1 MKMFNKFNKMKF
13 IMSIFCFLCAANF
26 NGHFA
31 QAADEPVTMDSRIK
45 TYIYN
50 PNEVF
55 PVILHYGYHNHIDFP
70 KNEFIKNIIVGN
82 RADWEITNSG
92 NRIFLQTYS
101 RQAHTNMTVIT
112 NKRTYE
118 FDLVAKGELH
128 ETDYDLAYA
137 IKFYYPEE
145 AKVVDTKFNQEE
157 NGETGEISDLVQGKI
172 NANYVY
178 RGDTEVT
185 PLVAFND
192 EKFTYLKFREGV
204 VPKVETFTK
213 NGKKQEVKI
222 FSYNG
227 YIIVNNIFPRIKL
240 SYNRKSAYIYNKGL

>member
-1 MKMFNKFNKMKF
+1 MKTYNKIKLLFF
-13 IMSIFCFLCAANF
+13 VICGVSFANY
-26 NGHFA
+26 NISFA
-31 QAADEPVTMDSRIK
+31 HADEPVTMDSRIK

-55 PVILHYGYHNHIDFP
+55 PIVLHYGYHNHIDFP

-82 RADWEITNSG
+82 KADWEITNNG

-101 RQAHTNMTVIT
+101 RSAHTNMTVIT

-118 FDLVAKGELH
+118 FDLVAKGELQ
-128 ETDYDLAYA
+128 EADYDLAYA

-145 AKVVDTKFNQEE
+145 ARVVDTKFNT
-157 NGETGEISDLVQGKI
+157 NDDLVTMEIADLVQGKI

-178 RGDTEVT
+178 KGDNELT

-192 EKFTYLKFREGV
+192 QKFTYLKFKDGI

-213 NGKKQEVKI
+213 NNGKKEVKI

-227 YIIVNNIFPRIKL
+227 YLIVNNIFPKIKL
-240 SYNRKSAYIYNKGL
+240 SYNKKVVFIYNKGL

>member
-1 MKMFNKFNKMKF
+1 MKTYNKIKLLFFVICGVSFVNHN
-13 IMSIFCFLCAANF
+13 ISLV
-26 NGHFA
+26 H
-31 QAADEPVTMDSRIK
+31 ADEPVTMDSRIK

-55 PVILHYGYHNHIDFP
+55 PIVLHYGYHNHIDFP

-82 RADWEITNSG
+82 KADWEITNNG

-101 RQAHTNMTVIT
+101 RSAHTNMTVIT

-118 FDLVAKGELH
+118 FDLVAKGELQ
-128 ETDYDLAYA
+128 EADYDLAYA

-145 AKVVDTKFNQEE
+145 ARVVDTKFNT
-157 NGETGEISDLVQGKI
+157 NDDLVTMEIADLVQGKI

-178 RGDTEVT
+178 KGDNELT

-192 EKFTYLKFREGV
+192 QKFTYLKFKDGV
-204 VPKVETFTK
+204 IPKVETFTK
-213 NGKKQEVKI
+213 NNGKKEVKI

-227 YIIVNNIFPRIKL
+227 YLIVNNIFPKIKL
-240 SYNRKSAYIYNKGL
+240 SYNKKVVFIYNKGL

>member
-1 MKMFNKFNKMKF
+1 MKIFNKIQHKF
-13 IMSIFCFLCAANF
+13 ILFVILGFFAMSMHLIIDAE
-26 NGHFA
+26 A
-31 QAADEPVTMDSRIK
+31 QDDPVTMDSRIK

-70 KNEFIKNIIVGN
+70 KNEFIKNIIIGN
-82 RADWEITNSG
+82 KADWEITNTG

-101 RQAHTNMTVIT
+101 RSAHTNMTVIT

-118 FDLVAKGELH
+118 FDLVAKGELQ

-145 AKVVDTKFNQEE
+145 ARVVDAKINQDDDLV
-157 NGETGEISDLVQGKI
+157 TMDVSDLIQGRI

-178 RGDTEVT
+178 KGDSDLT

-192 EKFTYLKFREGV
+192 QKFTYLKFKNEI
-204 VPKVETFTK
+204 VPKVETFAR
-213 NGKKQEVKI
+213 NGFAKEVKI

-227 YIIVNNIFPRIKL
+227 YIIMNNIFPKIKL
-240 SYNRKSAYIYNKGL
+240 SYNKKTVYIYNKGF

>member
-1 MKMFNKFNKMKF
+1 MKMYK
-13 IMSIFCFLCAANF
+13 IILICFVILLIKQHNLFAA
-26 NGHFA
+26 
-31 QAADEPVTMDSRIK
+31 EPVTMDSRIK

-82 RADWEITNSG
+82 KADWDITNNG

-101 RQAHTNMTVIT
+101 KAAHTNMTVIT

-118 FDLVAKGELH
+118 FDLIAKGELQ
-128 ETDYDLAYA
+128 EADYDLAYA
-137 IKFYYPEE
+137 IKFYYPDE
-145 AKVVDTKFNQEE
+145 AQKVDAKQNANDDLVTM
-157 NGETGEISDLVQGKI
+157 EISDLVKGKI

-178 RGDTEVT
+178 RGDSDIT
-185 PLVAFND
+185 PIVAFND
-192 EKFTYLKFREGV
+192 EKFTYLKFKNNIM
-204 VPKVETFTK
+204 PKIDVYK
-213 NGKKQEVKI
+213 GAIKGEVKI

-227 YIIVNNIFPRIKL
+227 YIIINNIFSKIKL
-240 SYNRKSAYIYNKGL
+240 SYKKKVVNIYNKGL

>member
-1 MKMFNKFNKMKF
+1 MKMYKEMKF
-13 IMSIFCFLCAANF
+13 KFILLIIYGFCIINYNPCN
-26 NGHFA
+26 A
-31 QAADEPVTMDSRIK
+31 QAQDEPVTMDSRIK

-55 PVILHYGYHNHIDFP
+55 PIILHYGYHNHIDFP
-70 KNEFIKNIIVGN
+70 KNESIINIIVGN
-82 RADWEITNSG
+82 KADWEITNNG

-101 RQAHTNMTVIT
+101 KAAHTNMTVIT

-118 FDLVAKGELH
+118 FDLVAKGELQ

-145 AKVVDTKFNQEE
+145 RRVIDAKLSQDNDLMTMD
-157 NGETGEISDLVQGKI
+157 IADLVQGKI

-178 RGDTEVT
+178 KGDTDLT
-185 PLVAFND
+185 PVVAFND
-192 EKFTYLKFREGV
+192 QKFTYLKFKNDI

-213 NGKKQEVKI
+213 GGNKKEIKI
-222 FSYNG
+222 FS
-227 YIIVNNIFPRIKL
+227 
-240 SYNRKSAYIYNKGL
+240 